1 MKSFSALWRHQVSSK
16 IRSVSRCISHLTF
29 LGQKFYWIYS
39 RNIYLLGRC
48 NLAIPEVITSCANLT
63 EIKSIRSSQ
72 CSISTEK
79 SNLSNPAN
87 ILNSSRSVQTLGN
100 ELSCLSEYSHE
111 SRPCSISSKLELLER
126 ISRSSRE
133 RTSPRTPVTPD
144 TERSEPFYNS
154 SQMDCKPERGQN
166 VLVDRKPSDDSS
178 KPVRLE
184 SSSNDNGKI
193 RVPSKVS

>member
-1 MKSFSALWRHQVSSK
+1 M
-16 IRSVSRCISHLTF
+16 
-29 LGQKFYWIYS
+29 
-39 RNIYLLGRC
+39 LGRC

-79 SNLSNPAN
+79 SNISNSAN
-87 ILNSSRSVQTLGN
+87 ILNCSRSVQTLGN

-133 RTSPRTPVTPD
+133 QNSPRTPATPD
-144 TERSEPFYNS
+144 TERSEP
-154 SQMDCKPERGQN
+154 DCKPECEQN
-166 VLVDRKPSDDSS
+166 VLTERKLSDDSS
-178 KPVRLE
+178 KPVRLD

-193 RVPSKVS
+193 CVPSEVS

>member
-1 MKSFSALWRHQVSSK
+1 M
-16 IRSVSRCISHLTF
+16 
-29 LGQKFYWIYS
+29 
-39 RNIYLLGRC
+39 LGRC

-79 SNLSNPAN
+79 SNPSN

-111 SRPCSISSKLELLER
+111 SRPCSITSKLELLER

-133 RTSPRTPVTPD
+133 QACPRTPVTSD
-144 TERSEPFYNS
+144 TERSEHFYNS
-154 SQMDCKPERGQN
+154 PQMDCKPEREHTEN
-166 VLVDRKPSDDSS
+166 VLTERKPSNDSS
-178 KPVRLE
+178 KPVRLDDT
-184 SSSNDNGKI
+184 SNDDGKM

>member
-1 MKSFSALWRHQVSSK
+1 M
-16 IRSVSRCISHLTF
+16 
-29 LGQKFYWIYS
+29 
-39 RNIYLLGRC
+39 
-48 NLAIPEVITSCANLT
+48 AIPEVINSCANLT

-126 ISRSSRE
+126 VSRSSRQ
-133 RTSPRTPVTPD
+133 RTSPPVTPD
-144 TERSEPFYNS
+144 NERSEPFYNS
-154 SQMDCKPERGQN
+154 SQMDCKPEREQN
-166 VLVDRKPSDDSS
+166 VLTDRKPSDDSS

>member
-1 MKSFSALWRHQVSSK
+1 MNLLYIH
-16 IRSVSRCISHLTF
+16 
-29 LGQKFYWIYS
+29 G
-39 RNIYLLGRC
+39 IYLLGRC

-79 SNLSNPAN
+79 SNISNPAN
-87 ILNSSRSVQTLGN
+87 ILNCSRSVQTLGN

-133 RTSPRTPVTPD
+133 QTRSPRTPITSD
-144 TERSEPFYNS
+144 TERSEPIYNS
-154 SQMDCKPERGQN
+154 SQINCKPEREQN
-166 VLVDRKPSDDSS
+166 VLTERKLSDDSS
-178 KPVRLE
+178 EPVRLD
-184 SSSNDNGKI
+184 SSSNDNGKMC
-193 RVPSKVS
+193 VPSKVS